1 MTNMDTKRK
10 PLSALN
16 ETARTN
22 ELNKFYLRF
31 DTGKDNVKECMA
43 ILENVICDMNSDRIL
58 IEPHVVTKVFK
69 TTH

>member
-1 MTNMDTKRK
+1 
-10 PLSALN
+10 
-16 ETARTN
+16 
-22 ELNKFYLRF
+22 
-31 DTGKDNVKECMA
+31 MA